1 MNPKY
6 KEYELA
12 RNSKAYELYMAK
24 EFKLLDKHLKELE
37 QNEKALLARYSK
49 QG

>member
-6 KEYELA
+6 KGWELA
-12 RNSKAYELYMAK
+12 KNSKAYELYVAK

-37 QNEKALLARYSK
+37 ANEKALVARY
-49 QG
+49 